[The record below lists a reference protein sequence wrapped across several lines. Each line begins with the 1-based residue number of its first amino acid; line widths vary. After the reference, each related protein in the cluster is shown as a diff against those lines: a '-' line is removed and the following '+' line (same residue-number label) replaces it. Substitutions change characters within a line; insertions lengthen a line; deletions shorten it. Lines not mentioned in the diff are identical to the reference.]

1 MSDVQEAFYRLA
13 PHILDAQVDDDG
25 QIEFADRR
33 FVYFHTTMFS
43 RLFEK
48 MEDVAGPVID
58 RKIQEFGH
66 EAGHGIAA
74 KMDAE
79 FESVNIRDALS
90 ILTDSGFDIG
100 GVRELKKTDTRAQIE
115 KIFGYGRH
123 VGWIGPAEILDY
135 DEDRTIRIST
145 ENAFESTSYGTTG
158 NKECKFLTGVLKG
171 MMAYFWDTS
180 DLHAEETSCACEGD
194 DRCIMV
200 VQRDDRS

>member
-13 PHILDAQVDDDG
+13 PHIIDAQASDEG
-25 QIEFADRR
+25 QIRFADRR

-43 RLFEK
+43 RLFGK
-48 MEDVAGPVID
+48 MEDVAGPVIN
-58 RKIQEFGH
+58 RKITAFGE
-66 EAGHGIAA
+66 EAGHGIAE

-79 FESVNIRDALS
+79 FRSVNIRDALS
-90 ILTDSGFDIG
+90 LLQDSGFDISS
-100 GVRELKKTDTRAQIE
+100 VTELGKTDTPSQIQ

-135 DEDRTIRIST
+135 TEGKTIRIGT
-145 ENAFESTSYGTTG
+145 ENAFESSSHGETG
-158 NKECKFLTGVLKG
+158 NTECSFLTGVLKG

-180 DLHAEETSCACEGD
+180 VTAEETSCTCEGD

-200 VQRDDRS
+200 VRRDDRS